1 MYLSSAMTEGLVSI
15 ITPLYNSADYI
26 ASTIESVLAQTYT
39 NWEMLVTDDCS
50 TDDGSEIVERYAA
63 NDSRI
68 RLLKLDRNGGPGV
81 ARNNSLKAAEGRYIA
96 MLDSDDRWAPD
107 KLEKQL
113 AFMKQGRYGIV
124 YSSYYTCA
132 EDGNIGGIVIS
143 PKHIGYNRIL
153 IDDSIGFLTM
163 LYDRTKTGDKLIPEL
178 RKRQDWGLKILLMQD
193 CPDAYGMR
201 EPLAIYRKRKGS
213 VSRNKASLIKYNRA
227 IYMEVLGYSR
237 FKATLI
243 MVLVF
248 LPFNLAKKASQYLRN
263 LFFKRPQ

>member
-1 MYLSSAMTEGLVSI
+1 MTEGLVSI

-39 NWEMLVTDDCS
+39 DWEMLITDDCS
-50 TDDGSEIVERYAA
+50 TDDGASIVERYAA

-68 RLLKLDRNGGPGV
+68 RLLKLDSNGGPGM
-81 ARNNSLKAAEGRYIA
+81 ARNNSLKAANGRYIA
-96 MLDSDDRWAPD
+96 VLDSDDRWAPD
-107 KLEKQL
+107 KLERQL
-113 AFMKQGRYGIV
+113 AFMKEGGYGIV

-132 EDGNIGGIVIS
+132 EDGKISGIVVG
-143 PKHIGYNRIL
+143 PRHVGYHRIL

-163 LYDRTKTGDKLIPEL
+163 LYDRTKTGDKLFPEL

-237 FKATLI
+237 LRASLI
-243 MVLVF
+243 MVFVF
-248 LPFNLAKKASQYLRN
+248 LPFNLAKKISQRIRN
-263 LFFKRPQ
+263 LFFTPVQE